1 MKRLAK
7 ALSVAVY
14 RNGKIED
21 VHAGECEGEDY
32 FRGIPDSCMKA
43 INIDVC
49 NKIYTMLKLL
59 LSTDEDDFKIANA
72 VLRFSEMCA
81 SDWNEPELDDS
92 IYNKEL
98 LEFVVIEFFR
108 KEDQTYE
115 IINAHQRQR
124 RTALALSRHDRW
136 TV

>member
-1 MKRLAK
+1 MVFETIYSLYEKEVVNEIKKLKTDEEIKFIERKGIIRDIVLKRLAK

-49 NKIYTMLKLL
+49 NKIVKIHILCF
-59 LSTDEDDFKIANA
+59 LS
-72 VLRFSEMCA
+72 
-81 SDWNEPELDDS
+81 
-92 IYNKEL
+92 
-98 LEFVVIEFFR
+98 
-108 KEDQTYE
+108 
-115 IINAHQRQR
+115 
-124 RTALALSRHDRW
+124 
-136 TV
+136 

>member
-1 MKRLAK
+1 MAK

-98 LEFVVIEFFR
+98 L
-108 KEDQTYE
+108 D
-115 IINAHQRQR
+115 
-124 RTALALSRHDRW
+124 LL
-136 TV
+136 